1 MSDLNYSSGKIEENK
16 EIEDTSF
23 NRQLTKKVNDTMKS
37 VDDMFSTLFKSINIL
52 EVSEATFDILQRVH
66 SINKDINE
74 IKALCEEAEDK
85 YKKQDFIEK
94 IVLEFKD
101 AKDRE
106 FDSIVIA
113 IDTDLGNTYY
123 INDTE
128 DGFQCDSFDYLF
140 NDLHD
145 ISEQLYDEIQ
155 GKVVDIKI
163 E

>member
-74 IKALCEEAEDK
+74 IKALYLMIYMIYLNNYMMK
-85 YKKQDFIEK
+85 YKEK
-94 IVLEFKD
+94 
-101 AKDRE
+101 
-106 FDSIVIA
+106 
-113 IDTDLGNTYY
+113 
-123 INDTE
+123 
-128 DGFQCDSFDYLF
+128 
-140 NDLHD
+140 
-145 ISEQLYDEIQ
+145 
-155 GKVVDIKI
+155 
-163 E
+163 

>member
-37 VDDMFSTLFKSINIL
+37 VDDMFSTFFKSINIL

-113 IDTDLGNTYY
+113 IDTDLGNTYRRW
-123 INDTE
+123 
-128 DGFQCDSFDYLF
+128 
-140 NDLHD
+140 
-145 ISEQLYDEIQ
+145 ISM
-155 GKVVDIKI
+155 
-163 E
+163 